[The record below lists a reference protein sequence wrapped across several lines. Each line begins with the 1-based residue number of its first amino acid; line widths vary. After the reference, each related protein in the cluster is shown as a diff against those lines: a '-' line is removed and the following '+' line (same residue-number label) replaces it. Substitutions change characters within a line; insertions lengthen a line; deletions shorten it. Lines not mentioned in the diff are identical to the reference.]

1 MNTPTGYSA
10 LDLVGFTDRG
20 DYSSSETYVKNDLV
34 HYLGD
39 IWRVKLDDITGQT
52 PSEGTYYTIFIEGI
66 PDKAYKTDD
75 TTENTLASDDVLPF
89 YDTSASAKRKM
100 PVQKF
105 AEQLISNPNLL
116 DNPWFTVNQ
125 RGQSSYT
132 SVINAN
138 VYSLD
143 RWRCVGAPTVYTVS
157 IENDGISFSSGV
169 KQIDQPLEEN
179 FIKTLLGKDVTL
191 SIMLED
197 GSVVSKTSKMP
208 TSIPTVNT
216 NYIPAFTFLPNA
228 NEIVDFDY
236 NMLYGHRV
244 VIFGNE
250 NSIAFKVRAIK
261 LELGSVSTLAMDT
274 VPNYATELLK
284 CQRYFVRVGSTSRIY
299 LGTAVALDNDKA
311 TGVIKLPTTMR
322 TVPTVTGITDL
333 ELSNGSAIAITA
345 LDNRDYNNGYLALT
359 VSASGTTAGSSY
371 LLRVKAN
378 SNIDFSADL

>member
-125 RGQSSYT
+125 REKTTYSGAGYT
-132 SVINAN
+132 V
-138 VYSLD
+138 D
-143 RWRCVGAPTVYTVS
+143 RWKSYINDATIS
-157 IENDGISFSSGV
+157 ISNNGITITRGNSSTRFGLLQHFENLDYLRNKV
-169 KQIDQPLEEN
+169 
-179 FIKTLLGKDVTL
+179 VTA
-191 SIMLED
+191 SIMLSD
-197 GSVVSKTSKMP
+197 GTIKKATF
-208 TSIPTVNT
+208 TIPDTADST
-216 NYIPAFTFLPNA
+216 
-228 NEIVDFDY
+228 VDFIELD
-236 NMLYGHRV
+236 G
-244 VIFGNE
+244 FGTVGGNFRPS
-250 NSIAFKVRAIK
+250 NPFIGIISNVANASITIRAVK

-274 VPNYATELLK
+274 APNYATELLK
-284 CQRYFVRVGSTSRIY
+284 CQRYCIALNPFKVSYMWFGSGLAYSATEVDVLVPVPVAMRANPVLVDGTHLKLNDGTGFITPSFASIYRGAGVLKFV
-299 LGTAVALDNDKA
+299 L
-311 TGVIKLPTTMR
+311 
-322 TVPTVTGITDL
+322 
-333 ELSNGSAIAITA
+333 
-345 LDNRDYNNGYLALT
+345 
-359 VSASGTTAGSSY
+359 TTAGMTIAHPY
-371 LLRVKAN
+371 LLGVDN
-378 SNIDFSADL
+378 NDLMLLSADL